1 MKNKFYAFFTS
12 IIILLI
18 ITALFGAWFYYFYAL
33 KNISDSPF
41 KETLSLSLTFLGSFG
56 TLASIVFAFYLY
68 IKQREKDEDDEKAK
82 IRSSKPTFFIKID
95 DFYKSND
102 SNGQPALAI
111 DFNIKNYN
119 NNASSFSLQFDY
131 LPNKKEKILVEFDYP
146 YNKSD
151 IFKSGE
157 NLNITAIFTSCD
169 DILNPPRPEDLN
181 IYIKAVYLDS
191 INNKTEDYFLLEKSK
206 RDTVPFIK
214 SNVMT
219 PSGNFFEMK

>member
-18 ITALFGAWFYYFYAL
+18 ITALFGAWFYYCYAL

-95 DFYKSND
+95 DFYISND

-119 NNASSFSLQFDY
+119 NSASSFSLQFDY

-146 YNKSD
+146 HNKSD
-151 IFKSGE
+151 IFRPGE
-157 NLNITAIFTSCD
+157 NLNISAIFTSRD
-169 DILNPPRPEDLN
+169 DILNPPKTEDLN

-191 INNKTEDYFLLEKSK
+191 INNKIEDYFLLEKSK

>member
-1 MKNKFYAFFTS
+1 MKNKLFAFVIS

-18 ITALFGAWFYYFYAL
+18 ITTLFGAWFYYCYAL
-33 KNISDSPF
+33 KNITESPF

-56 TLASIVFAFYLY
+56 TLASIIFAFYLY
-68 IKQREKDEDDEKAK
+68 IKQREKDEDDEKAM
-82 IRSSKPTFFIKID
+82 IRSSKPTLFIKID

-151 IFKSGE
+151 IFKPGE
-157 NLNITAIFTSCD
+157 NLNITAIFTSRD
-169 DILNPPRPEDLN
+169 DIVNPPKPEELN

-191 INNKTEDYFLLEKSK
+191 LNNKIEDYFLLEKSK
-206 RDTVPFIK
+206 RDTVQFVK
-214 SNVMT
+214 SNIRT
-219 PSGNFFEMK
+219 PSGKFLEMK

>member
-1 MKNKFYAFFTS
+1 MKNKLYAFFTS

-18 ITALFGAWFYYFYAL
+18 ITALFGVWLYYCYAL
-33 KNISDSPF
+33 KNNIDSPF

-56 TLASIVFAFYLY
+56 TLASIIFAFYLY
-68 IKQREKDEDDEKAK
+68 MKQREKDEDDEKAM
-82 IRSSKPTFFIKID
+82 IRGSKPTLFIRID

-119 NNASSFSLQFDY
+119 NSASSFSLQFDY
-131 LPNKKEKILVEFDYP
+131 LPSKKGKILVEFDYP

-151 IFKSGE
+151 IFKPGE
-157 NLNITAIFTSCD
+157 NLNITAIFTSRD
-169 DILNPPRPEDLN
+169 DIINPPKTEDLN

-191 INNKTEDYFLLEKSK
+191 LNNKVEDYFILEKSK
-206 RDTVPFIK
+206 GNTVPFVK
-214 SNVMT
+214 SNIIT
-219 PSGNFFEMK
+219 PSGKLIEMT